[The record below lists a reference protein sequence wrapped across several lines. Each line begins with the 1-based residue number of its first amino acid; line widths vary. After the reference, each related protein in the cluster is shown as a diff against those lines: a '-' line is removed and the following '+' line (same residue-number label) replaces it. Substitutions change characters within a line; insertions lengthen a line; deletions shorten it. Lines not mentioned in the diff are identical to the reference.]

1 MKLFSFFRKA
11 TSSSKAKRPQRPQH
25 SEQRGS
31 VVKEIV
37 WLSLRDTLAR
47 ARVPVDWVGFEL
59 LPAAG
64 RSGPR
69 QLHVRLVLLQWDG
82 RLVHSLTELE
92 RGFVRRMRLLDA
104 SSAQWVRDVSW
115 RLAISLHKLPG
126 RSEGSPEKGPEIA
139 ASAVQPAK
147 KVDRD
152 ALLDPGREHH
162 SVLRDG
168 HSDFSPTQPL
178 L

>member
-1 MKLFSFFRKA
+1 MKLFSLFRKERSPRA
-11 TSSSKAKRPQRPQH
+11 ANRPERPQP

-47 ARVPVDWVGFEL
+47 ARVPADWVGFEL

-64 RSGPR
+64 RGGPR

-104 SSAQWVRDVSW
+104 TSAQWVRDVSW

-126 RSEGSPEKGPEIA
+126 RSEGSSAKGSEIA
-139 ASAVQPAK
+139 APGVRPAK
-147 KVDRD
+147 TIDRD
-152 ALLDPGREHH
+152 ALLDPGRERH